1 MTKATAVFTPTD
13 VPTITYVERTA
24 KNYEDELRKAFQI
37 PKMIVSIS
45 GPSKSG
51 KTVLVTKVVSR
62 DNLIHLY
69 GASIK
74 TADDLWKNVLAWMG
88 GPIEVTET
96 SGSKKGG
103 TVSGTASGKAGIPFV
118 AEGSVGTSG
127 STTVESNSQTAKKL
141 ALNALDQIVKDIG
154 GSDFVVFVDDFHYIE
169 ASVREEIGRQIKAA
183 AELGI
188 RICTASVPHRS
199 DDVVRS
205 NTELRGRV
213 TAVDM
218 TYWSV
223 TELEQIAYRGFKEL
237 NVDLAPSVLCGLSN
251 EAFGSPQLM
260 QAISPNFCFESNI
273 GETLP
278 DHVRVDVESY
288 KVRRVLERTS
298 TSTDFSTL
306 LNVLHAGPKQ
316 RGTER
321 KQFRF
326 TDGSSGDVYRC
337 VLLAIKS
344 DPSSLSFRYDEMLRR
359 TVRVC
364 IGESPSGSSV
374 SESLGQMAKLAK
386 TVQDAPVIEWD
397 EDVLD
402 IVEPYFLFFLRC
414 SSHLEGLGTKA
425 NTDGETQ
432 LGFERL

>member
-1 MTKATAVFTPTD
+1 MAKATAVFTPTD
-13 VPTITYVERTA
+13 VPTITYVERTTG
-24 KNYEDELRKAFQI
+24 NYEEELRKAFEI

-51 KTVLVTKVVSR
+51 KTVLVTKVVSK

-74 TADDLWKNVLAWMG
+74 SAADLWTNVLAWMG
-88 GPIEVTET
+88 GPIEITET
-96 SGSKKGG
+96 SGSKKSG
-103 TVSGTASGKAGIPFV
+103 TVSGTAGGKFGIPFV
-118 AEGSVGTSG
+118 AEGKAGAGG
-127 STTVESNSQTAKKL
+127 SATVESNASTARKI
-141 ALNALDQIVKDIG
+141 AVSNLDSVVKEIG

-188 RICTASVPHRS
+188 RICTASVPHRA

-218 TYWSV
+218 SYWSPK
-223 TELEQIAYRGFKEL
+223 ELEEIAYRGFREL
-237 NVDLAPSVLCGLSN
+237 NVDLAPRVLEGLSN

-260 QAISPNFCFESNI
+260 QAISLNFCFESNI
-273 GETLP
+273 GETLEQ
-278 DHVRVDVESY
+278 HIRIDVPSE
-288 KVRRVLERTS
+288 KVRQVLERTS

-306 LNVLHAGPKQ
+306 LSVLHAGPKQ

-321 KQFRF
+321 KQFKF
-326 TDGSSGDVYRC
+326 VDGSSGDVYRC

-344 DPSSLSFRYDEMLRR
+344 DPASLSFRYDEMLKR
-359 TVRVC
+359 TIGVC
-364 IGESPSGSSV
+364 SGESPVGSSV
-374 SESLGQMAKLAK
+374 SESLGQMAKLAR
-386 TVQDAPVIEWD
+386 TVQEAPVIEWD

-414 SSHLEGLGTKA
+414 SSLM
-425 NTDGETQ
+425 ET
-432 LGFERL
+432 LSKK

>member
-1 MTKATAVFTPTD
+1 MVKATAVFTPTD
-13 VPTITYVERTA
+13 VPTITYVERST
-24 KNYEDELRKAFQI
+24 KNYEEELRKAFQI

-51 KTVLVTKVVSR
+51 KTVLVTKVVSK
-62 DNLIHLY
+62 DNLIHIY

-74 TADDLWKNVLAWMG
+74 SADDLWNSVLAWMG

-96 SGSKKGG
+96 SGMKKA
-103 TVSGTASGKAGIPFV
+103 GTASATGGGKMGIPFV
-118 AEGSVGTSG
+118 AEGTASATG
-127 STTVESNSQTAKKL
+127 SATLESNTQTTKKI
-141 ALNALDQIVKDIG
+141 ATSHLDRIVMEIG

-169 ASVREEIGRQIKAA
+169 PTVREEIGRQIKAA
-183 AELGI
+183 AERGV

-218 TYWSV
+218 TYWSAN
-223 TELEQIAYRGFKEL
+223 ELEEIAYKGFREL
-237 NVDLAPSVLCGLSN
+237 NVDLAPSVLQGLSN

-260 QAISPNFCFESNI
+260 QAISLNFCFESNI
-273 GETLP
+273 GETLGE
-278 DHVRVDVESY
+278 HLRIDVSPE
-288 KVRRVLERTS
+288 KVRQVLERTS
-298 TSTDFSTL
+298 SSTDFSTL

-321 KQFRF
+321 KQFTF
-326 TDGSSGDVYRC
+326 KDGTVGDVYRC
-337 VLLAIKS
+337 VLLAIRT
-344 DPSSLSFRYDEMLRR
+344 DPSSLSFRYDEMLKR
-359 TVRVC
+359 TVGACV
-364 IGESPSGSSV
+364 GDSPVGSSV

-386 TVQDAPVIEWD
+386 TIQQAPVLEWD

-414 SSHLEGLGTKA
+414 STHL
-425 NTDGETQ
+425 D
-432 LGFERL
+432 RLARRAAIN

>member
-1 MTKATAVFTPTD
+1 MVKATSVFTPTD
-13 VPTITYVERTA
+13 VPTITYVERTS
-24 KNYEDELRKAFQI
+24 KNYEEELRRAFQI

-51 KTVLVTKVVSR
+51 KTVLVTKVVSK

-74 TADDLWKNVLAWMG
+74 KAEDLWGNVLAWMG
-88 GPIEVTET
+88 GPLEVTET
-96 SGSKKGG
+96 SGSKKAG
-103 TVSGTASGKAGIPFV
+103 TVSGTAGGKAGVPLV
-118 AEGSVGTSG
+118 AQGSASITATGAF
-127 STTVESNSQTAKKL
+127 ESNSQIAKKL
-141 ALNALDQIVKDIG
+141 ATNYLDMIVKEIG

-169 ASVREEIGRQIKAA
+169 PSVREEIGRQIKAA
-183 AELGI
+183 AELGV

-205 NTELRGRV
+205 NPELRGRV

-218 TYWSV
+218 TYWSPA
-223 TELEQIAYRGFKEL
+223 ELQEIAFRGFREL
-237 NVDLAPSVLCGLSN
+237 NVDLAPSVLQELAN

-260 QAISPNFCFESNI
+260 QAISLHFCFENNI
-273 GETLP
+273 GETLG
-278 DHVRVDVESY
+278 DHIRIDVPTETVR
-288 KVRRVLERTS
+288 KVLERTS

-306 LNVLHAGPKQ
+306 LSVLHAGPKQ

-321 KQFRF
+321 KQFEF
-326 TDGSSGDVYRC
+326 NDGSKGDVYRC
-337 VLLAIKS
+337 VLLALRD

-359 TVRVC
+359 TVKVC
-364 IGESPSGSSV
+364 DGDSPVGSSV
-374 SESLGQMAKLAK
+374 SESLAQMAKLAK
-386 TVQDAPVIEWD
+386 TVQEAPVIEWD

-414 SSHLEGLGTKA
+414 SPYMASLAT
-425 NTDGETQ
+425 
-432 LGFERL
+432 R